1 MTHDER
7 ILDRFAPDVH
17 EPIVSELQVPEQ
29 FSSTYL
35 ELSGQFTLLCFLVL
49 GRQES
54 APPIGRDHYLL
65 EL

>member
-7 ILDRFAPDVH
+7 IHDRFAPDVH
-17 EPIVSELQVPEQ
+17 EPIVSELQFPEQ
-29 FSSTYL
+29 STYL